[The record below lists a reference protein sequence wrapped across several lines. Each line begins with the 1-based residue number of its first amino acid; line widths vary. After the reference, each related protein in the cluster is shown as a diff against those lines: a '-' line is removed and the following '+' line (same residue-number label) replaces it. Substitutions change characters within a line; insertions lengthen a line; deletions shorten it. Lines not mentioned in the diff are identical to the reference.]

1 MENKLHQEQEKV
13 HLAEEKD
20 SKAKRERDALEK
32 SRAKVVKFESALVEL
47 GGWELVPALSPSRA
61 RDRAVPRLLDILGRT
76 CSASLH
82 CCA

>member
-32 SRAKVVKFESALVEL
+32 SRAKVVISSSSRARSSS
-47 GGWELVPALSPSRA
+47 WELVPALSPSRA
-61 RDRAVPRLLDILGRT
+61 RD
-76 CSASLH
+76 
-82 CCA
+82 